1 MKHIITTMNEQH
13 HLYKLVM
20 EYDNKKPSSDIIKN
34 FIAEAEKDYQKA
46 EERLLLGQY
55 LLHLREDDE
64 EQETIRKALRLIKHV
79 EDYEIEK

>member
-1 MKHIITTMNEQH
+1 
-13 HLYKLVM
+13 M

-34 FIAEAEKDYQKA
+34 FIDEAEKDYQKA

>member
-1 MKHIITTMNEQH
+1 MKHIITTMNE

-20 EYDNKKPSSDIIKN
+20 EYDNKKPSSDSIKK
-34 FIAEAEKDYQKA
+34 FIDDAEKEYQVA

-55 LLHLREDDE
+55 LLHLTEDKE